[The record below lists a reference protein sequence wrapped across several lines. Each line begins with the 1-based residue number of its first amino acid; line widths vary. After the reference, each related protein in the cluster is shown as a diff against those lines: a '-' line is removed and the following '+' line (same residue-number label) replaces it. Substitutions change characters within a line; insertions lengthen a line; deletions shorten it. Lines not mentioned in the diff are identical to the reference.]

1 MSTIGINQ
9 EKERNNVIEE
19 GKKDFLSSKLDDKVE
34 KVENVDFKPL
44 EAQKIE
50 KQQLADNRE
59 DIAEFAQEYREEM
72 VKRAESGVF
81 EKEELVIDGVK
92 HHVLKTEGMNNQV
105 KAEES
110 RAWLVI
116 LSEKIKKMWQAW
128 QNQKKQ
134 EKI

>member
-1 MSTIGINQ
+1 MSAVSINK
-9 EKERNNVIEE
+9 EKEGNIAIEE
-19 GKKDFLSSKLDDKVE
+19 EKKGFLSPELNDEAKTVE
-34 KVENVDFKPL
+34 SVDLKPL
-44 EAQKIE
+44 EDE

-59 DIAEFAQEYREEM
+59 DIAEFTQEYREEM
-72 VKRAESGVF
+72 TKKAVNIDF

-116 LSEKIKKMWQAW
+116 LSEKIRKMWQAW